1 MNKLNFSLRSIAIAA
16 SIFLPFVAYTQV
28 ITSSEIDALAE
39 QTLKTFNVPG
49 IAVGIVKDGKLIHAK
64 GYGVRS
70 MITKEKV
77 DENTFFGI
85 ASNSKAFTTAA
96 LAMLVDE
103 KKLNWDD
110 KVRKYLPEFT
120 LYNPYVSESFTIRD
134 LVCHRSGLGLGAGDL
149 MMWPDS
155 NNNSVKNIIYNLRYL
170 MPVSEFRTKFDY
182 NNNLF
187 IVAGEVIA
195 KVSGL
200 SWDDFIE
207 QKIMKPLGMNNSAA
221 CRAKLKDRSNIAEPH
236 APADGTLTVCGIHW
250 SESANA
256 AGGIY
261 TNINEL
267 SKWVIMQLH
276 KGKYE
281 SNPEKKIFSEQQQNE
296 MWNLQTP
303 IPVSNP
309 GYYNTHF
316 NGYGLGWFV
325 SDVKGYK
332 QVTHTGGL
340 AGIVTQVVLLPEL
353 DLGIMVFTNQ
363 QVGAAFQTISNT
375 IKDSYLGLPKKDWI
389 KELRDR
395 TEKIQVQ
402 ATKIHEDINKQ
413 LQTQQKNKSAKPDL
427 SAFTGKYKDNW
438 FGEVKLSID
447 QKGRLMFISENS
459 KRMIGELFFYKANTF
474 VVKWLNRTL
483 DADAFINFELDK
495 DGKAI
500 GFSLEAY
507 SPLTDFSFDFQ
518 DLDFKKSN

>member
-1 MNKLNFSLRSIAIAA
+1 MANFKHHFRHIAIVA
-16 SIFLPFVAYTQV
+16 FVLTLQFHYSQV
-28 ITSSEIDALAE
+28 ITSSEIDALVE

-49 IAVGIVKDGKLIHAK
+49 IAVGVVKDGKLIHAK

-70 MITKEKV
+70 LITKEKV
-77 DENTFFGI
+77 DENTFYGI

-110 KVRKYLPEFT
+110 KVRKYIPEFT
-120 LYNPYVSESFTIRD
+120 LYDPFVSESFTVRD
-134 LVCHRSGLGLGAGDL
+134 LVCHRSGLGLGSGDL

-155 NNNSVKNIIYNLRYL
+155 NSNSVKDIIYNLRYL
-170 MPVSEFRTKFDY
+170 KPVSDFRTKFEY

-200 SWDDFIE
+200 SWDEFIE
-207 QKIMKPLGMNNSAA
+207 KRIMSPLGMNSSAA
-221 CRAKLKDRSNIAEPH
+221 CRARLKDRSNITEPH
-236 APADGTLTVCGIHW
+236 APADGTLTVSHVHW
-250 SESANA
+250 SQTADA

-261 TNINEL
+261 TNITDL
-267 SKWVIMQLH
+267 SKWVIMQLN
-276 KGKYE
+276 KGKYGE
-281 SNPEKKIFSEQQQNE
+281 GLNQRMFSEQQQNE

-303 IPVSNP
+303 IPVAGP

-353 DLGIMVFTNQ
+353 NLGIMVFTNQ
-363 QVGAAFQTISNT
+363 QVGAAFQAISNT
-375 IKDSYLGLPKKDWI
+375 IKDSYLGMPKKDWI
-389 KELRDR
+389 KELNERVQKIN
-395 TEKIQVQ
+395 TQAAKIQEEVS
-402 ATKIHEDINKQ
+402 KQ
-413 LQTQQKNKSAKPDL
+413 LEAQQKSKLAKPDP
-427 SAFTGKYKDNW
+427 SKFTGKYKDDW
-438 FGEVKLSID
+438 FGEIELLINA
-447 QKGRLMFISENS
+447 KGKMEFKSKNS
-459 KRMIGELFFYKANTF
+459 PRMHGELFYYKANTF
-474 VVKWLNRTL
+474 VVKWYDRTL
-483 DADAFINFELDK
+483 DADAFVNFNLDK
-495 DGKAI
+495 DGKST
-500 GFSLEAY
+500 GFALEAY

-518 DLDFKKSN
+518 DLDIKRID